1 MAALEVDRR
10 ARRARVV
17 QLAEELVAHATVEQL
32 LFYPYSEDLLGVEG
46 LGVGIESAVD
56 ALLDVLM
63 DVDDDAKFA
72 RSLARL
78 LAQFERH
85 VEEDESDVL
94 PLVQAVGSPT
104 YLVRMGR
111 TIEDFEQAL
120 ASSRIPR
127 EASFWTEPEQA
138 AAKN

>member
-1 MAALEVDRR
+1 MATLEVDPR

-46 LGVGIESAVD
+46 LAAGIETAVE

-63 DVDDDAKFA
+63 DVDDDVAFA
-72 RSLARL
+72 RSLGRL

-85 VEEDESDVL
+85 VEEDEADVL

-104 YLVRMGR
+104 YLARMGR
-111 TIEDFEQAL
+111 TIEDFEHAL
-120 ASSRIPR
+120 ASSRPPG
-127 EASFWTEPEQA
+127 EPGFWVGPEQP